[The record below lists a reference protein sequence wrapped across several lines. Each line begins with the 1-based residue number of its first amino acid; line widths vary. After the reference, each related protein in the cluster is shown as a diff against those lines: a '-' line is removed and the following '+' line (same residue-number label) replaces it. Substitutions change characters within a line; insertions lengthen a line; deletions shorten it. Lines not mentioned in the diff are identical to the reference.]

1 MADNS
6 IINIFFKK
14 KFKSTSLIP
23 TLVDWVVI
31 NGPINGL
38 IMDIIEK
45 CSICEVRVVLSL
57 ILKSC

>member
-6 IINIFFKK
+6 IINIFSKK
-14 KFKSTSLIP
+14 NFKSTSLIP
-23 TLVDWVVI
+23 TLVDRVGI

-38 IMDIIEK
+38 IMDITEI
-45 CSICEVRVVLSL
+45 CSICQVRVVLSL